1 MEGLLMIDIGQLSL
15 RDILPTSIAK
25 DPAIAAAPASLDTE
39 LQVTTSEI
47 RKLDILGRS
56 EEWSSEEVDE
66 LAWQYK
72 PPYYDPELPLEQR
85 RELVRTAIQFHRK
98 KGTPRAV
105 EDLVKLLFGEGRVEE
120 WFEYGGQPFHFQVM
134 TNNSDV
140 TTVRAQEFIRAV
152 NSVKRLSTT
161 LDRVTISE
169 GADINMFFGG
179 ALHVADK
186 FTI

>member
-1 MEGLLMIDIGQLSL
+1 MIDIHKLSL
-15 RDILPTSIAK
+15 RDILPPSIAN
-25 DPAIAAAPASLDTE
+25 DPAIAAAAAALDTE

-120 WFEYGGQPFHFQVM
+120 WFEYGGRPYHFQVI
-134 TNNSDV
+134 TNNADV
-140 TTVRAQEFIRAV
+140 TNARAQEFIQAV
-152 NSVKRLSTT
+152 DSVKRLSVV
-161 LDRVTISE
+161 LDRVTISQTE
-169 GADINMFFGG
+169 DLELYFGG
-179 ALHVADK
+179 ALHMGEIMRVGE
-186 FTI
+186 